1 MTARFLWEVVDCPIV
16 SVVGTRGPYA
26 KTEARRAEILRIALD
41 SFAVRGFQGSSL
53 REIAAAV
60 GLSQAGVLHHF
71 SSKEALLAAVLA
83 EKDAV
88 SVSHFEGIRGVLVL
102 DALRGVVAE
111 NLAQPGLIRLFT
123 TLSAEA
129 INADH
134 PAHEYFQLRYAGAR
148 DLLADA
154 LRQGQADGDVDPA
167 VDVEMAAALLIAIMD
182 GLQMQWLLNESFD
195 MLAGFD
201 VFLSTFRET
210 IATGA

>member
-1 MTARFLWEVVDCPIV
+1 MSTGV
-16 SVVGTRGPYA
+16 RGPYA
-26 KTEARRAEILRIALD
+26 KTEARRAEILSTALEAF
-41 SFAVRGFQGSSL
+41 SERGFQGSSL

-88 SVSHFEGIRGVLVL
+88 QVSHFENAHGVAVL

-129 INADH
+129 IHENH
-134 PAHEYFQLRYAGAR
+134 PAHQYFQLRYAGAR
-148 DLLADA
+148 ELISGALA
-154 LRQGQADGDVDPA
+154 QGKADGDVRQDA
-167 VDVEMAAALLIAIMD
+167 DVDMAAALLIAIMD
-182 GLQMQWLLNESFD
+182 GLQMQWLLNEEFD

-201 VFLSTFRET
+201 TFLAAFRST
-210 IATGA
+210 ISGG

>member
-1 MTARFLWEVVDCPIV
+1 M
-16 SVVGTRGPYA
+16 GTRGPYA
-26 KTEARRAEILRIALD
+26 KTEARRAEILSTALEAF
-41 SFAVRGFQGSSL
+41 SARGFQGSSL
-53 REIAAAV
+53 REIAEAV

-88 SVSHFEGIRGVLVL
+88 QISHFEDADGIGVL

-111 NLAQPGLIRLFT
+111 NLVQPGLIRLFT

-129 INADH
+129 IHEDH

-148 DLLADA
+148 QLIAEA
-154 LRQGQADGDVDPA
+154 LSQGKADGDVRADTD
-167 VDVEMAAALLIAIMD
+167 VDMAAALLIAIMD
-182 GLQMQWLLNESFD
+182 GLQLQWLLNDEFD

-201 VFLSTFRET
+201 TFLVTFRST
-210 IATGA
+210 ISA

>member
-1 MTARFLWEVVDCPIV
+1 MAVGT
-16 SVVGTRGPYA
+16 GTRGPYA
-26 KTEARRAEILRIALD
+26 KTEARRAEILRIALEAF
-41 SFAVRGFQGSSL
+41 SVRGFQGSSL
-53 REIAAAV
+53 REIAESV

-88 SVSHFEGIRGVLVL
+88 TLSHVDGVTGVHVL

-129 INADH
+129 INEEH

-148 DLLADA
+148 ELLAGA
-154 LRQGQADGDVDPA
+154 LRQGQADGDVAPG
-167 VDVEMAAALLIAIMD
+167 VDVDMAAALLLAIMD
-182 GLQMQWLLNESFD
+182 GLQMQWLLNDEFD

-201 VFLSTFRET
+201 AFIAAFRTT
-210 IATGA
+210 ISPS

>member
-1 MTARFLWEVVDCPIV
+1 MT
-16 SVVGTRGPYA
+16 TRGPYA
-26 KTEARRAEILRIALD
+26 KTEARRAEILQMALEAF
-41 SFAVRGFQGSSL
+41 SARGFQGSSL
-53 REIAAAV
+53 REIAEAA

-88 SVSHFEGIRGVLVL
+88 SVSHFENAGGIGVL

-129 INADH
+129 INEDH

-148 DLLADA
+148 DLVAAA
-154 LRQGQADGDVDPA
+154 LRQGQRDGEVRPDVDVDLSAA
-167 VDVEMAAALLIAIMD
+167 VLLAIMD
-182 GLQMQWLLNESFD
+182 GLQLQWLLNEQFD
-195 MLAGFD
+195 MVAGFD
-201 VFLSTFRET
+201 AFLVGFRAS
-210 IATGA
+210 ISAG